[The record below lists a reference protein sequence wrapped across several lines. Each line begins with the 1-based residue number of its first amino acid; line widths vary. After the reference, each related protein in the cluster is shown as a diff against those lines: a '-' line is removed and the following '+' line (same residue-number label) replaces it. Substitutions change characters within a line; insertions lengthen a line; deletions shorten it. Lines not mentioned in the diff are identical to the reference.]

1 MPLFSEIKQAAEKSR
16 DKKAAI
22 GQDLDLQQFKRQA
35 EDWSYDEN
43 YQNFDA
49 REKEHLL
56 RAGIELT
63 DEDHAGTFLQADRS
77 IMHCKTSQP
86 GLEILPIKEALQ
98 KYDGLKEYYWRLVS
112 VETDKYTAATE
123 LELDNGYFIRAL
135 PGARITQPVEACLY
149 IRTEGMAQHVHNIV
163 VAEPGSQLH
172 IITGCTTHPGVT
184 SGLHLGISEFF
195 IKKGAQLTFTMVH
208 NWAENVHVR
217 PRSAVIVEEGGVYLS
232 NYIVLKPVKSVQMY
246 PSVRLVGEGAVA
258 RLNSVVV
265 AHPGSVLDL
274 GGKVVLEAPYTKAE
288 VIARTV
294 TTGGTAIARGH
305 LIGKVPHVKAH
316 LECRGLILAKKGIMY
331 AVPELTGEVA
341 GVEMSH
347 EAAVGRI
354 AQEEIEYLMARGLT
368 EDEAAS
374 TIVRGF
380 LNVEIEGLPQAL
392 KDDIEKTIQETEKGL

>member
-22 GQDLDLQQFKRQA
+22 GPDLDLQQFKRQA

-86 GLEILPIKEALQ
+86 GLEVLPIKEALQ

-112 VETDKYTAATE
+112 VDADKYTAATE

-217 PRSAVIVEEGGVYLS
+217 PRSAIVVEEGGVYLS
-232 NYIVLKPVKSVQMY
+232 NYIILKPVKSVQMY

>member
-22 GQDLDLQQFKRQA
+22 GPDLDLQQFKRQA

-86 GLEILPIKEALQ
+86 GLEVLPIKEALQ

-112 VETDKYTAATE
+112 VEADKYTAATE